1 MWILDVMM
9 IGAMGFAPGSM
20 PVATDEDRIAHKG
33 M

>member
-1 MWILDVMM
+1 VILDVMT
-9 IGAMGFAPGSM
+9 IEAMGFAPGSM